1 RINRARNKA
10 LRFLTEQQAEQE
22 IQEKLSSNPQKR
34 QSQLQTWMN
43 GKHPYPAIAKRLI
56 EANQNWGL
64 YLDGKR
70 VLEEEF

>member
-1 RINRARNKA
+1 MRAKNKA
-10 LRFLTEQQAEQE
+10 LRQIQEQQALQE
-22 IQEKLSSNPQKR
+22 IQGKLSSNPQQR
-34 QSQLQTWMN
+34 QAQLQGWMN
-43 GKHPYPAIAKRLI
+43 GPHPYPAIAKRLI